1 MATIAN
7 PTFVD
12 ANYLHGR
19 FSVSVYNTIDRTEE
33 QVCFFR
39 EARKALHYAFIL
51 KQRNGILIANRAM
64 HLLMHFA
71 ALQRA
76 AIETRTESTNA

>member
-1 MATIAN
+1 MATISN

-19 FSVSVYNTIDRTEE
+19 FSVSVYNTIDRSEE

-76 AIETRTESTNA
+76 AIESQSVSANS